1 MFINKSLRLN
11 SSKTKIGMNA
21 KLSIFVICVE
31 AIIYFLLHNLHD
43 FTFNIEHVSQ
53 ENTCALEFIFNRGRN
68 KMEK

>member
-1 MFINKSLRLN
+1 
-11 SSKTKIGMNA
+11 MNA

-53 ENTCALEFIFNRGRN
+53 ENTCALEFIFDRGRN